1 MTTIQATRVH
11 SGGLSDMTERDTKA
25 AISQKGQTVDSVD
38 RRFTVFTLVE
48 MLEQHAEMRHA
59 MQG

>member
-1 MTTIQATRVH
+1 
-11 SGGLSDMTERDTKA
+11 MTERDTKA